1 MNFFSYFGG
10 HIMRKL
16 YNIYIFLLFSFS
28 GLSQNDTLSFPE
40 TLKIH
45 LRKYNIQSDD
55 AYENKDL
62 QRGQILFDSL
72 VSHHLIGTQFEDYTL
87 KRFKKKKIKL
97 SSFKKP
103 LFILTYATWC
113 VPSEGEIPALNR
125 LAEKY
130 SDEVQFIVL
139 FWDKKHLLRKVAR
152 AFNHQITVCY
162 ANESYKNDAVIVAHL
177 KHTLG
182 LPTSYFLNENLQVVN
197 IRRGGA
203 QPDSKSSYDKAFSM
217 NYSIFRNGLSSI
229 LIHRNLDDDSD
240 YTEN

>member
-1 MNFFSYFGG
+1 
-10 HIMRKL
+10 MRK
-16 YNIYIFLLFSFS
+16 IYSIYVFLLFSFS

-40 TLKIH
+40 ALKIH

-55 AYENKDL
+55 AYNNRDL
-62 QRGQILFDSL
+62 ERGQILFDSL
-72 VSHHLIGTQFEDYTL
+72 VTHHLVGTQFADYTL
-87 KRFKKKKIKL
+87 KKINKKKIKL

-113 VPSEGEIPALNR
+113 IPSEGEIPALNR
-125 LAEKY
+125 LAQKF

-139 FWDKKHLLRKVAR
+139 FWDKKHLVQKVAR
-152 AFNHQITVCY
+152 EFDQHITVCY

-182 LPTSYFLNENLQVVN
+182 LPTSFFLNENLQVVN

-203 QPDSKSSYDKAFSM
+203 QPDSNSSYDKAFSM
-217 NYSIFRNGLSSI
+217 NYSIFRNGLSSL
-229 LIHRNLDDDSD
+229 LINRNLDDDPD
-240 YTEN
+240 YIKN